1 MSTNTNKV
9 RKHAIGAAHGNG
21 PPAVC
26 AGVCSD
32 GSEGFAFHH
41 RPCGN
46 LATARRATT
55 ARAQGRPLSG
65 PLRTAAVPLAPCYLS
80 PASSNPGTAAAPPP
94 DCPPTARKKIFVK
107 TFNLMADGD
116 GTQCGKK
123 ARLKPRCTVK
133 GEAAVEREDSA
144 TAAHRFVPGWT
155 RSLQVIYESQK
166 RTRLRERQQEA
177 ERRLRDGPGD
187 DELSISSDD
196 DGR

>member
-1 MSTNTNKV
+1 LPSY
-9 RKHAIGAAHGNG
+9 R
-21 PPAVC
+21 
-26 AGVCSD
+26 
-32 GSEGFAFHH
+32 
-41 RPCGN
+41 
-46 LATARRATT
+46 
-55 ARAQGRPLSG
+55 
-65 PLRTAAVPLAPCYLS
+65 
-80 PASSNPGTAAAPPP
+80 
-94 DCPPTARKKIFVK
+94 RKKIFVK